1 MATQEMSVQKQ
12 NFRILVQ
19 CPATGEQVLGD
30 KLTHFSLP
38 GAKAAWWY
46 CPKCEGWHALVYLEG
61 KKVNGELNSAKT
73 QLLNLNPVQL
83 T

>member
-1 MATQEMSVQKQ
+1 MTTRKMSEQKQ

-19 CPATGEQVLGD
+19 CPAIGEQVLGD

-38 GAKAAWWY
+38 GTKAAWWY
-46 CPKCEGWHALVYLEG
+46 CPKFEGWHALVYLEE

-73 QLLNLNPVQL
+73 QLLSLNPVPL